1 MEIQRVKV
9 LIEGR
14 VQGVGYRMYVRDL
27 ADRYKVTGWVRNRI
41 NGSVEAEI
49 EGKKEIVQRVVDG
62 LYARESPVIRVG
74 RITVSPMAVSSEHGF
89 EIR

>member
-1 MEIQRVKV
+1 MESQRVKV

-27 ADRYKVTGWVRNRI
+27 ADRFNVTGWVRNRI

-49 EGKKEIVQRVVDG
+49 EGKKEIVQKVVEG
-62 LYARESPVIRVG
+62 LYARESPVIRVD
-74 RITVSPMAVSSEHGF
+74 RITVNPMALNGEHGF